1 MKPLS
6 LSWPTAIL
14 LTCGPAVSG
23 EVNLTISPQ
32 VSYFPSH
39 AEGTI
44 EYGKSVELKLDAYH
58 DFDAYRAE
66 LELIARADA
75 DDKGRRLVEARQAYL
90 RRSFSN
96 FDLYI
101 GLSLIHI

>member
-1 MKPLS
+1 MKQLN
-6 LSWPTAIL
+6 LSWSIAIL

-66 LELIARADA
+66 L
-75 DDKGRRLVEARQAYL
+75 
-90 RRSFSN
+90 N
-96 FDLYI
+96 
-101 GLSLIHI
+101 